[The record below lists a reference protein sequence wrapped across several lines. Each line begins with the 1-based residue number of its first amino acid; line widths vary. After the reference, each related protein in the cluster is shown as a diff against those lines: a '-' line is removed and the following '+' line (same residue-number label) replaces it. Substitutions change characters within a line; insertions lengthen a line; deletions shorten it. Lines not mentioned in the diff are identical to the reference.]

1 MKHFSIVRRILLL
14 TLVVLVL
21 ITSINVFILLRTTN
35 QTIEVSIGDY
45 LNNIASNVARNID
58 TDRYLQFIE
67 KPTMDENYWELRDY
81 LNDVRE
87 KAGVNYVYTLQVEDQ
102 QVATMI
108 DGMPQNSTEA
118 AEIGEASSVSFEDLK
133 PVLEGNP
140 TNTGII
146 EDEVY
151 GNTMSTFAPIKNQ
164 AGTIIGV
171 LGIDIDADIITS
183 IKGDIIS
190 SNLPLS
196 IGSSVVLS
204 TIGLFVLF
212 YVIRRILHPLQNLQ
226 HYTEKVAEGNLSGL
240 GNVEET
246 LPLQSETEIGK
257 LSRSFVK
264 MVDDLQNLV
273 DQLKKTS
280 SNVESS
286 GNQFLES
293 TEQTSAVS
301 HQVAIA
307 INKVAEGNSEQA
319 EEANGILEGINHS
332 FALVQQG
339 EQTTENALT
348 QAITSTQTAVKGKE
362 QIDNV
367 IQELEQVAQDVVE
380 SAEMIQNLAAR
391 AEEVGSIINVIS
403 DISNQT
409 NLLALNAAIEA
420 ARAGEHGK
428 GFAVVADEVRKL
440 AEDTNQAA
448 VQTTGLIQQIQQETV
463 AAADQMNRNSTIVS
477 KQMKEL
483 EKNGKDLS
491 LVVEQAHDSEEY
503 AKHLRQLLAEIRSN
517 LQSVVDRVQNISH
530 VIEDTA
536 ASSEEV
542 AASAEEQSATL
553 QEMSDGA
560 HQLLQML
567 EELRQQIAYFK

>member
-67 KPTMDENYWELRDY
+67 KPTMGENYWELRDY

-212 YVIRRILHPLQNLQ
+212 YMIRRILHPLQNLQ

-536 ASSEEV
+536 AASEEV